1 MQTRELTR
9 HLRRTS
15 TPAEQKFWQLVR
27 MRKINDEKFL
37 RQYPIVFESDGITR
51 RFIADFCCCDR
62 KLVVE
67 LDGPV
72 HEKQKDYDALR
83 TEIIHRFGYRVIRFT
98 NDEIRFEQ
106 DRVIDRLK
114 KELERL

>member
-1 MQTRELTR
+1 VQTKELTR

-27 MRKINDEKFL
+27 MRKVNGEKFL
-37 RQYPIVFESDGITR
+37 RQYPIVCTIDGVDR
-51 RFIADFCCCDR
+51 RFIADFCCYER

-72 HEKQKDYDALR
+72 HERQTDYDALR
-83 TEIIHRFGYRVIRFT
+83 TEVINRLGYRVIRFT
-98 NDEIRFEQ
+98 NDEIRDET
-106 DRVIDRLK
+106 DRVLDTLN
-114 KELERL
+114 EALAL